1 MKKLSLILV
10 LLSTFLTGAIADVFP
25 GGEKACDEFWT
36 KGKIFKYIKNK
47 DNILYTPI
55 ERIFGIDIDEDDIK
69 IGVQAIHPRTGL
81 WIREVHTFKAKDY
94 KVYNDAYGNLV
105 IEKR

>member
-47 DNILYTPI
+47 DNILYTPM
-55 ERIFGIDIDEDDIK
+55 ERIFGIDIDENDIK
-69 IGVQAIHPRTGL
+69 VNVQVMNPRTGL
-81 WIREVHTFKAKDY
+81 FAQHIYTFKAKDY
-94 KVYNDAYGNLV
+94 KVYNDAYENLV
-105 IEKR
+105 MEKR